1 MMYWYDNGSYWN
13 WVPMLV
19 IMLLVLAA
27 FVTVGIVLL
36 RRFPAS
42 KRDESAHDALWVLRQ
57 RFARGEIDE
66 QEYTS
71 KRDQLLR

>member
-42 KRDESAHDALWVLRQ
+42 KRDDSAHDALWVLRQ